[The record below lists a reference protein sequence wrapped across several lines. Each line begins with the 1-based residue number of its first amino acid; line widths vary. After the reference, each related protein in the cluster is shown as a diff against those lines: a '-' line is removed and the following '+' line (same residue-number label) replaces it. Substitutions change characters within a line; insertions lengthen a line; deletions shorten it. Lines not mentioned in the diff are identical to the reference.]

1 MASLI
6 LAAGFLTY
14 NKVMDKKEKRREKKK
29 KLHAEWFEDLQK
41 EHSRGMEEKDKRQS
55 QSHSPQKTGGSNN
68 PFESQIEKAAAER
81 RSSSESRRS
90 QDGPD
95 KWVDEVNKERRKSL
109 GVTGEQ

>member
-29 KLHAEWFEDLQK
+29 KLHEEWFEDLQK

-95 KWVDEVNKERRKSL
+95 KWVEEVNKERRKSQ

>member
-29 KLHAEWFEDLQK
+29 KLHEEWYEDLQK

-55 QSHSPQKTGGSNN
+55 QSQLPQATGGSNN
-68 PFESQIEKAAAER
+68 PFEPQTEKLTAER

-95 KWVDEVNKERRKSL
+95 KWVEEVNKERRKSQR
-109 GVTGEQ
+109 VTGEQ

>member
-29 KLHAEWFEDLQK
+29 KLHEEWYEDLQK
-41 EHSRGMEEKDKRQS
+41 EHSRGMEEKDLRQTQS
-55 QSHSPQKTGGSNN
+55 QSPQKTGDSNN
-68 PFESQIEKAAAER
+68 PFEQQTENVATER
-81 RSSSESRRS
+81 RNSSESSRS

-95 KWVDEVNKERRKSL
+95 KWVEEANRERRKSL
-109 GVTGEQ
+109 GAME